1 MCSVYCFLDAI
12 TVDSTNNMTHTH
24 TFLVLLLISVL
35 FEVKY
40 TISYFVYV
48 TCNNRRCSTVYI
60 KRFVIY
66 IASWVSDQNH
76 KGRLGSN
83 ILSWVSKSNHLH
95 QFEMTKDLVA
105 RS

>member
-1 MCSVYCFLDAI
+1 MCTCVYCFLDAI

-40 TISYFVYV
+40 TWSYFVYV
-48 TCNNRRCSTVYI
+48 TCNSRRCSTVYI
-60 KRFVIY
+60 KRFEVY
-66 IASWVSDQNH
+66 IASWVSDQN
-76 KGRLGSN
+76 
-83 ILSWVSKSNHLH
+83 LSWVSKSNHLH
-95 QFEMTKDLVA
+95 QFEMTKDLIA